1 MGKREKWKLHAS
13 PDTVS
18 DREWELALE
27 VTAKWIAKK
36 LAGHMNGGAF
46 DESVFGMPAPEYFA
60 TQAFDKLYTGEWEW
74 SSHRAV
80 HTQMIRIALSDM
92 HHHIE
97 EWNDEDHP
105 QFEEIDESL
114 ANRLAEDMDFMD
126 VMYDKAYEFA
136 GDDEDL
142 VEYVG
147 AVRKYNNY
155 DVIAEELHIEKT
167 KVYQRQ
173 RKLFRRIEVCKTS
186 KVI

>member
-1 MGKREKWKLHAS
+1 MTSNVKQKRHA
-13 PDTVS
+13 
-18 DREWELALE
+18 DRESVSGPEWLLALE
-27 VTAKWIAKK
+27 TTAKWVAKK

-60 TQAFDKLYTGEWEW
+60 NRAFDKLYTGEWEW
-74 SSHRAV
+74 CSYRAI

-97 EWNDEDHP
+97 VWKEDDQP
-105 QFEEIDESL
+105 QMVEIDERL
-114 ANRLAEDMDFMD
+114 AERLAEDMDFMD

-136 GDDEDL
+136 GEDEDL

-147 AVRKYNNY
+147 AVRKFNNY
-155 DVIAEELHIEKT
+155 DVIADELHIEKV

-173 RKLFRRIEVCKTS
+173 RKLFRRIQVS
-186 KVI
+186 KVS

>member
-1 MGKREKWKLHAS
+1 MGKKQKWGLHAG
-13 PDTVS
+13 PETVS
-18 DREWELALE
+18 DSEWMLALE

-60 TQAFDKLYTGEWEW
+60 NQAFDKLYTGEWEW
-74 SSHRAV
+74 CSYRAV

-92 HHHIE
+92 HHHLETWSE
-97 EWNDEDHP
+97 EDSP
-105 QFEEIDESL
+105 QMVEIDERLADRL
-114 ANRLAEDMDFMD
+114 ANDMDFMD

-136 GDDEDL
+136 GKDDDL
-142 VEYVG
+142 VEYVS

-155 DVIAEELHIEKT
+155 DVIAEELRIEKT

-173 RKLFRRIEVCKTS
+173 RKLFRRIEARKIS
-186 KVI
+186 

>member
-1 MGKREKWKLHAS
+1 MSKKEDWKLHAGPES
-13 PDTVS
+13 VS
-18 DREWELALE
+18 DKEWELALE

-74 SSHRAV
+74 CSYRAV

-92 HHHIE
+92 HHHLETWNE
-97 EWNDEDHP
+97 EEVP
-105 QFEEIDESL
+105 QFVEIDEHL
-114 ANRLAEDMDFMD
+114 AERLAADMDFMD
-126 VMYDKAYEFA
+126 VMYEKAHQFADGDKEL
-136 GDDEDL
+136 D
-142 VEYVG
+142 EYVD

-173 RKLFRRIEVCKTS
+173 RKLFRRIQIH
-186 KVI
+186 KVS